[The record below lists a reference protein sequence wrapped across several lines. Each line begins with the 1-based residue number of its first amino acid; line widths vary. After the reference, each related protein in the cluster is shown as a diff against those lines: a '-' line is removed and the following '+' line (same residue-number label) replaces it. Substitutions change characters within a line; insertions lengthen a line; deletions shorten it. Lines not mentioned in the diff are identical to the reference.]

1 MRQRLITLMAGVAI
15 AAPALAAAQAPRVHV
30 DIPDVVVQQQRS
42 RPQPRVLIQ
51 GRDGRDGREE
61 QSETF
66 KKVVRL
72 GASGELDIS
81 NIAGDIVF
89 TRGGGNDATIEVTK
103 VARGRTVEEARET
116 LPLVRVDISERGS
129 RVEVRTVYPGNEQW
143 SGPGRERNVGR
154 RGINVSVHYAIMAP
168 AGTRVTAQSV
178 SGNLRATDIAGE
190 ISFVTVSGNVH
201 VTKGRRL
208 ATAKSISGAVEIT
221 DSDSDS
227 RLEVNSVSGNIVM
240 RQVKTPGLE
249 LGTVSGNVTL
259 TNVECPRLE
268 AQSLSGDVEFSGAF
282 TKGGRYELNSH
293 SGNVRLSIA
302 GGTGFEVEAT
312 SWSGNIQSDL
322 PLSGQRQDPGDG
334 RGRRNRTIRGVFGDG
349 SAVLEITTFSGGVFI
364 GKR

>member
-1 MRQRLITLMAGVAI
+1 MRQRLITFITGIAI
-15 AAPALAAAQAPRVHV
+15 AAPAAAGAQTPRVHV
-30 DIPDVVVQQQRS
+30 DTPSVVVQQER
-42 RPQPRVLIQ
+42 RPQPRVLVQ

-72 GASGELDIS
+72 GSAGELDIS
-81 NIAGDIVF
+81 NIAGDIVI

-103 VARGRTVEEARET
+103 VARGRTIEEAREM
-116 LPLVRVDISERGS
+116 LPQVRVDINERGS
-129 RVEVRTVYPGNEQW
+129 RVEVRTVYPGSDQW
-143 SGPGRERNVGR
+143 SGQGRDRNIVR
-154 RGINVSVHYAIMAP
+154 RGVNVSVHYAIAAP

-190 ISFVTVSGNVH
+190 ISLVTVSGNVH
-201 VTKGRRL
+201 VAKGRRL
-208 ATAKSISGAVEIT
+208 ASAKSISGTVEIT

-249 LGTVSGNVTL
+249 LATVSGNVTL

-282 TKGGRYELNSH
+282 SKGGRYELNSH
-293 SGNVRLSIA
+293 SGNVRLVIA

-322 PLSGQRQDPGDG
+322 PLSGRRQEPAEG
-334 RGRRNRTIRGVFGDG
+334 RGRRNKTLRGVFGDG
-349 SAVLEITTFSGGVFI
+349 SATLEITTFSGQVVI